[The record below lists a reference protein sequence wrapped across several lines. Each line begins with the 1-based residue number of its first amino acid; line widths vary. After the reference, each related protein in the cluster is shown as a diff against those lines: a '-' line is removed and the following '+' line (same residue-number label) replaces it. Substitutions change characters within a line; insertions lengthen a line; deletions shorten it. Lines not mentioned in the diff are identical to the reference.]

1 MDETNPMRR
10 IAYDAIAE
18 IIDLKQDVQEP
29 ALAHISEIRNSL
41 NVELMDA
48 LRGLYREGVLACH
61 LDINKNPMFSINR
74 PL

>member
-18 IIDLKQDVQEP
+18 IIDLKQGVQAP

-41 NVELMDA
+41 NVELMEV
-48 LRGLYREGVLACH
+48 LRGLCREGVLVRH
-61 LDINKNPMFSINR
+61 LDINKNPMFG
-74 PL
+74 LKEYE

>member
-18 IIDLKQDVQEP
+18 IINLKQGVQEP
-29 ALAHISEIRNSL
+29 ALAPISEIRNSL
-41 NVELMDA
+41 NVELMEA
-48 LRGLYREGVLACH
+48 LRGLYREGVLACR